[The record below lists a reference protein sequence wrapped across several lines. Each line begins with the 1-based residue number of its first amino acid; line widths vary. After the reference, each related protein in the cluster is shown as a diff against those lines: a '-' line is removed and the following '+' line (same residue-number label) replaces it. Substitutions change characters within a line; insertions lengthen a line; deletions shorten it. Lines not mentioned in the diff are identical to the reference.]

1 MDIVIDDGIPV
12 PKERPNFKS
21 HIDKLDKGQS
31 FRVDLEYWT
40 SLRNAASN
48 MNKRTEKR
56 FIVNKVMEAVDIS
69 KPDGKEGGFVRIW
82 RKK

>member
-12 PKERPNFKS
+12 PKERPNFKE
-21 HIDKLDKGQS
+21 HIDKLDVGQS
-31 FRVDLEYWT
+31 FRVDSEYWT

-56 FIVNKVMEAVDIS
+56 FVVNKVNEPVDPS
-69 KPDGKEGGFVRIW
+69 KPSGKEGSFVRIW